1 MDTTVACL
9 RCGTTISVP
18 ATDRHGVIELLGDFG
33 WQASR
38 KDGAFAQSTKCGP
51 TKTLRLVGEAHH
63 RKPIGRNETMPAP
76 GGSPSSIGLA

>member
-33 WQASR
+33 WQAT
-38 KDGAFAQSTKCGP
+38 KDGAFCSIHKM
-51 TKTLRLVGEAHH
+51 RAH
-63 RKPIGRNETMPAP
+63 
-76 GGSPSSIGLA
+76 